1 MVDILLWLGDRL
13 EIGIPVV
20 LAVALAALILGR
32 MWRARRGKPTDVV
45 TVEQG
50 DAGQLV
56 VMDGNR
62 VRGDM
67 RVSQKRS

>member
-20 LAVALAALILGR
+20 LAVALAALVLGR
-32 MWRARRGKPTDVV
+32 LWRARRRQPTEVA

-50 DAGQLV
+50 DSGQLV

-62 VRGDM
+62 VRGDV
-67 RVSQKRS
+67 RVSQKRG